1 MARVT
6 IDVERVLETANNLFA
21 NPDVPVESKRGV
33 SVLLERVLFETGN
46 YAGFMYRN
54 LSDTHHPG
62 MGDSVWLD
70 EDEWD
75 RVYLYS
81 RTLRKPRSKRRC
93 GV

>member
-6 IDVERVLETANNLFA
+6 IDVERVLDLANNLLA
-21 NPDVPVESKRGV
+21 NPDNAVDRKVGV
-33 SVLLERVLFETGN
+33 CVLLERVLHETGN
-46 YAGFMYRN
+46 YAGYMYRN
-54 LSDTHHPG
+54 LSDTHHPC

-75 RVYLYS
+75 RMYLHS
-81 RTLRKPRSKRRC
+81 NALKKPRSKRC